1 MRDSF
6 FQMTKRCSLQLKWFK
21 CKKGINQALHAG
33 CDFILWC
40 HPDESIDSV
49 LSELPIEMIDQSKSY
64 QKVRPSKDLF
74 DQNMIENGIQELNA
88 LLNRK

>member
-1 MRDSF
+1 MQDV
-6 FQMTKRCSLQLKWFK
+6 
-21 CKKGINQALHAG
+21 
-33 CDFILWC
+33 ILFSGVI
-40 HPDESIDSV
+40 DESIDSV
-49 LSELPIEMIDQSKSY
+49 LSELPIDMIDQSKSY